1 MGSSRS
7 GGGKITAFLST
18 TPLFYRTEWLVDFF
32 TSYIS
37 DNFASGL
44 WLKLGFAPLAMLAIV
59 LLFTRKNRKEL
70 RWLFVIFTAFSLFP
84 VFGYIFSGFSNVN
97 NRWGYIYV
105 VIVSFILAES
115 LDKMRDL
122 SGKELGIM
130 TAITG
135 LYGLV
140 NAFSDKLFVPSI
152 YGAFGLLAATL
163 IMLFLLNSDKI
174 TFSKKQFRGIV
185 LGMTALVIFLNA
197 KWFITSGD
205 DSYTHL
211 DTYVSAGDSKKK
223 ISGTAL
229 KHLDEVPGAD
239 TDEFYRSTNLVTT
252 GNLRSSSLLYGYND
266 VSTFSS
272 TLNGGIVNYNNAM
285 GNCRWNIVSIYDYN
299 FRTYLNTLA
308 SVKYMGVAKKNTA
321 TIPYGYKKVQET
333 KNKYYSIYENQY
345 SLPLGYT
352 YDKIVNADRI
362 DQYSAAEKQETTMLA
377 AIVEDKDMDKNSN
390 LTVATKLPLTAQKL
404 KIKNIKLN
412 GVSMT
417 KDTIEIE
424 KPGATMKFS
433 FEAPANAETYLS
445 LVGDIYAEKD
455 AKEHFITARIKA
467 PGVKYGHKFRIDAYT
482 TGQKEYLFNL
492 GYREG
497 AVKTCTLKFVGTGT
511 LKYRDLAIYSQT
523 MSNYADRVN
532 ALKENSLQ
540 NAKAEKN
547 TVTGNITVDKDKMLV
562 VTLPY
567 QKGWTA
573 YVDGKKTDIQRVNY
587 QYIGIN
593 LKKGTHDI
601 KLHYQL
607 PGIKLAFM
615 ITGCGIIAFVAII
628 IFNIVR
634 KRRKN

>member
-1 MGSSRS
+1 
-7 GGGKITAFLST
+7 
-18 TPLFYRTEWLVDFF
+18 
-32 TSYIS
+32 
-37 DNFASGL
+37 
-44 WLKLGFAPLAMLAIV
+44 
-59 LLFTRKNRKEL
+59 
-70 RWLFVIFTAFSLFP
+70 
-84 VFGYIFSGFSNVN
+84 
-97 NRWGYIYV
+97 
-105 VIVSFILAES
+105 
-115 LDKMRDL
+115 
-122 SGKELGIM
+122 
-130 TAITG
+130 
-135 LYGLV
+135 
-140 NAFSDKLFVPSI
+140 
-152 YGAFGLLAATL
+152 
-163 IMLFLLNSDKI
+163 
-174 TFSKKQFRGIV
+174 
-185 LGMTALVIFLNA
+185 
-197 KWFITSGD
+197 
-205 DSYTHL
+205 
-211 DTYVSAGDSKKK
+211 
-223 ISGTAL
+223 
-229 KHLDEVPGAD
+229 
-239 TDEFYRSTNLVTT
+239 
-252 GNLRSSSLLYGYND
+252 
-266 VSTFSS
+266 
-272 TLNGGIVNYNNAM
+272 
-285 GNCRWNIVSIYDYN
+285 
-299 FRTYLNTLA
+299 
-308 SVKYMGVAKKNTA
+308 
-321 TIPYGYKKVQET
+321 
-333 KNKYYSIYENQY
+333 
-345 SLPLGYT
+345 
-352 YDKIVNADRI
+352 
-362 DQYSAAEKQETTMLA
+362 
-377 AIVEDKDMDKNSN
+377 
-390 LTVATKLPLTAQKL
+390 
-404 KIKNIKLN
+404 
-412 GVSMT
+412 MT

-511 LKYRDLAIYSQT
+511 LKYRELAIYSQT